1 MSILNH
7 ISDKSLGT
15 IISQADP
22 EQVVEILE
30 ACVGNLSELHDVDV
44 SDLETAI
51 ENLEFTREY
60 DVAVTITYDV
70 CVRVIAKSEEDAE
83 RIINDEITTTEI
95 INQEWNEYVESI
107 DIQHINQEIHEVE
120 EA

>member
-15 IISQADP
+15 VIAQADP

-30 ACVGNLSELHDVDV
+30 ACVGNLSESHDVDV

-60 DVAVTITYDV
+60 DVAVAITYDV
-70 CVRVIAKSEEDAE
+70 SVRVTAKSEEDAE
-83 RIINDEITTTEI
+83 RIINDEITPIEL
-95 INQEWNEYVESI
+95 INEEWNEFIQSI
-107 DIQHINQEIHEVE
+107 DIQHVGQEIHEVE